1 MEVQGRP
8 RGALWWPQDWREDP
22 HSGEAKWPGASALAR
37 LQGDPASHLQ
47 AALPRPLEPG
57 PTSPARPDLTWV

>member
-22 HSGEAKWPGASALAR
+22 HTLEKPSGQEPRLAC

-47 AALPRPLEPG
+47 AALPILWSLFPLNM
-57 PTSPARPDLTWV
+57 PA